1 MSAAVLTVSQVTRY
15 IKSLLEGDRRL
26 SDVILTGEISNFT
39 DHYRSGHLYFSLKD
53 EGAVLKS
60 VMFAGSAKRLK
71 FRPQEGMKVIARGKI
86 SVYEPSGQYQL
97 YVENMQ
103 PDGVGALTVAF
114 EQLKRKLEAEGLF
127 DQEYKRPLP
136 AYPQRIGVVTSP
148 TGAAVQDI
156 LQITRRRW
164 PVAEIVFCPVLVQG
178 ENAAP
183 QMVKALRALNREEAA
198 DVIILG
204 RGGGSL
210 EDLWAFNDEELA
222 REVFASEI
230 PVISAVG
237 HETDFTICDFAADL
251 RAPTPS
257 AAAELCTPDLQE
269 ELGRL
274 RDFREYFTAGAR
286 QWLETRRQ
294 KLDLLLFSFGL
305 KDPQVFLRSW
315 RERLQLLTARLEAS
329 GTGRLQKEKERL
341 SLLSASL
348 DQLSP
353 LKVLGRGFALVQNE
367 KGEPVTDASRV
378 SLGDSLEIRL
388 LKGKLKA
395 LVTEGG
401 NIDGTKEKL

>member
-1 MSAAVLTVSQVTRY
+1 MTTAILTISQVTRY

-26 SDVILTGEISNFT
+26 SGVILTGEISNFT

-60 VMFAGSAKRLK
+60 VMFASSAKRLK
-71 FRPQEGMKVIARGKI
+71 FRPQEGMKVIARGRI
-86 SVYEPSGQYQL
+86 SLYEPSGQYQL

-103 PDGVGALTVAF
+103 PDGIGALTIAF
-114 EQLKRKLEAEGLF
+114 EQLKRKLEEEGLF
-127 DQEYKRPLP
+127 DRDKKCPLP
-136 AYPQRIGVVTSP
+136 AYPQKIGVITSP

-156 LQITRRRW
+156 LQITKRRW
-164 PVAEIVFCPVLVQG
+164 PAAEIIFCPVLVQG
-178 ENAAP
+178 EGAP
-183 QMVKALRALNREEAA
+183 AQMINALRAMNREQAC

-230 PVISAVG
+230 PVVSAVG

-269 ELGRL
+269 ELSRL
-274 RDFREYFTAGAR
+274 REFREYFTAGAR
-286 QWLETRRQ
+286 QWLETHRQ

-305 KDPQVFLRSW
+305 KDPQVFLRRW
-315 RERLQLLTARLEAS
+315 REEAQLLAQRLEAC
-329 GTGRLQKEKERL
+329 GKGRVQKEGERL

-348 DQLSP
+348 DHLSP
-353 LKVLGRGFALVQNE
+353 LKVLGRGYALVLD
-367 KGEPVTDASRV
+367 GEGKHITDAARV
-378 SLGDSLEIRL
+378 KAGESLEIRL
-388 LKGKLKA
+388 LKGRLKA

-401 NIDGTKEKL
+401 NDSERKEKL